1 MANTY
6 INLGACGHA
15 RGLVEYDRNGDMVQI
30 HRILDPD
37 QNRWGQTMLK
47 VPILGGDQ
55 LTARVA
61 EECLRN
67 LVIGSGNAGV
77 SGAKRCPFEMVQ
89 AHGPEPLT
97 VIKSACIHSPRAVI
111 DKGVAIRQ
119 GIVIGESAIVGACC
133 RRGVRAVA
141 RCLGWCACQIP
152 VVNSGN
158 R

>member
-1 MANTY
+1 
-6 INLGACGHA
+6 
-15 RGLVEYDRNGDMVQI
+15 MVQI

-119 GIVIGESAIVGACC
+119 GIVIGESAIVGA
-133 RRGVRAVA
+133 GAAVVEYVPSRAVLVGVPA
-141 RCLGWCACQIP
+141 KFLWSIQGTGEI
-152 VVNSGN
+152 
-158 R
+158 